1 MVIDSAMPSYDV
13 VIAEHILVRTDP
25 ATTYRAARGLDL
37 LRVHT
42 PLLDAA
48 MWVRQLPSRLT
59 GRPAPHLP
67 RLVIGE
73 GVGIPGLAGTRRTRR
88 SRRSPSAPSAD
99 SGWSGRSWPT
109 SCAPRCARSSPTGG
123 AASTQVLVAFPGF
136 TEPGWGKIAANFWVR
151 SCGANRTLLSYE
163 CRTGT
168 TDPRSRR
175 SFARY
180 WSLIPAV
187 RRAPFCPPRCARS
200 RATRRPRPAPAEQPA
215 IRLHK
220 SPAAKDLRLCL
231 AAGGAERQ
239 WRA

>member
-1 MVIDSAMPSYDV
+1 MATGVEGMVIYSVMPSYDV

-25 ATTYRAARGLDL
+25 ATTYGAARGLDL

-73 GVGIPGLAGTRRTRR
+73 GVGIPGWLVLGEHDGAEIVFGAVGRFWQPVIEWR
-88 SRRSPSAPSAD
+88 SVD
-99 SGWSGRSWPT
+99 
-109 SCAPRCARSSPTGG
+109 
-123 AASTQVLVAFPGF
+123 AAEFRGF
-136 TEPGWGKIAANFWVR
+136 IEPGWGKIAANFWVLPY
-151 SCGANRTLLSYE
+151 GADQTLLTYE

-175 SFARY
+175 RFAQY
-180 WSLIPAV
+180 LWLI
-187 RRAPFCPPRCARS
+187 RPFVAHIL
-200 RATRRPRPAPAEQPA
+200 RATLRQIKTDAEA
-215 IRLHK
+215 
-220 SPAAKDLRLCL
+220 S
-231 AAGGAERQ
+231 AGTG
-239 WRA
+239 